1 MKALR
6 GQRTKT
12 IGGRIPKKGRS
23 PLTLPACTGSG
34 QEDGAE
40 TQRKTPDKVREQVMR
55 FLMVPTLK
63 NALTPLR
70 LMLKLGVYFVLLLG
84 SLSMLVVL
92 SPETFNMLP
101 IGGTD
106 AIEIA
111 EFETDGDALKTSP
124 EGDRM
129 QREVTE
135 SPSFSAGQVGLMFI
149 FLATS
154 LTGTILVMLPIT
166 WTYMSTKREIGFKRN
181 FVRALIVLPICATT
195 IVLLIQDS
203 LALAFGLAAMV
214 AAVRFRVTLQE
225 AIDGIYIFAAICVGL
240 AAGIGYLGVGIV
252 MAIFFCFANAILW
265 QIDYGQNPVD
275 DAKRERKSASLD

>member
-1 MKALR
+1 M
-6 GQRTKT
+6 
-12 IGGRIPKKGRS
+12 
-23 PLTLPACTGSG
+23 
-34 QEDGAE
+34 
-40 TQRKTPDKVREQVMR
+40 
-55 FLMVPTLK
+55 
-63 NALTPLR
+63 LR
-70 LMLKLGVYFVLLLG
+70 LGIYFVLLLG
-84 SLSMLVVL
+84 SLSVLVTL
-92 SPETFNMLP
+92 SPETLNLLP

-111 EFETDGDALKTSP
+111 GFGTDGDALKPSP
-124 EGDRM
+124 EDNRM

-135 SPSFSAGQVGLMFI
+135 SPPVSASQVGLTFI
-149 FLATS
+149 FLTTS
-154 LTGTILVMLPIT
+154 LAGTVLVMLPIT
-166 WTYMSTKREIGFKRN
+166 WTYMSTKREVGFQRN

-240 AAGIGYLGVGIV
+240 AAGIGYLGVGVI

-265 QIDYGQNPVD
+265 QMDYGQNPVD
-275 DAKRERKSASLD
+275 DAKREKKSASLSNP

>member
-1 MKALR
+1 M
-6 GQRTKT
+6 
-12 IGGRIPKKGRS
+12 
-23 PLTLPACTGSG
+23 
-34 QEDGAE
+34 
-40 TQRKTPDKVREQVMR
+40 
-55 FLMVPTLK
+55 
-63 NALTPLR
+63 LR
-70 LMLKLGVYFVLLLG
+70 LGIYFVLLLG
-84 SLSMLVVL
+84 SLSVLVTL
-92 SPETFNMLP
+92 SPETLNLLP

-111 EFETDGDALKTSP
+111 EFETDVDALETSP
-124 EGDRM
+124 ERDRM

-135 SPSFSAGQVGLMFI
+135 SPSVSAGQVGLMVI

-154 LTGTILVMLPIT
+154 IAGTILVMLPIS
-166 WTYMSTKREIGFKRN
+166 WTYMSTKREVGFQRN

-240 AAGIGYLGVGIV
+240 AAGIGYLGVGVI

-265 QIDYGQNPVD
+265 QMDYGQNPVD
-275 DAKRERKSASLD
+275 DAKREKKGARLDNP